1 MSEIIDGVAIS
12 AQIRVELK
20 ETVEK
25 MQETLKVT
33 PGLAVILVGERRDSA
48 SYVKSKKKACA
59 EVGITSFGF
68 DYPATVT
75 QEELLQ
81 KIGEL
86 NKGNFCL
93 NIKFKNKCCIYIISI
108 LL

>member
-1 MSEIIDGVAIS
+1 MSGEIIDGVATA
-12 AQIRVELK
+12 AQIRLELK
-20 ETVEK
+20 EAVAK

-48 SYVKSKKKACA
+48 SYVLSKKRACA

-75 QEELLQ
+75 QDELLH
-81 KIGEL
+81 KIDVL
-86 NKGNFCL
+86 NKGIND
-93 NIKFKNKCCIYIISI
+93 NNYNM
-108 LL
+108 